1 MTFLLIVI
9 FAFLI
14 LIGLILLTL
23 KVSKRLGYK
32 KTGIVISILI
42 VLVTLAIPLGFLV
55 EDIFFTKNDAI
66 ECLQEH
72 DIVLNDDFQ
81 FINKEVSGVMDY
93 VLQFELK
100 ISDTDK
106 NQILKNFRQSNHLI
120 IVDQDIMYDIRPKD
134 YKTRETDTI
143 MYAIYEEN
151 NYWNLQ
157 YCKVLTNG
165 YVQTW
170 DLIQISKNDNMINYV
185 RNQQCTVHNK
195 V

>member
-55 EDIFFTKNDAI
+55 EDMFFTKNDAI

-185 RNQQCTVHNK
+185 RNQ
-195 V
+195 

>member
-106 NQILKNFRQSNHLI
+106 NQILKN
-120 IVDQDIMYDIRPKD
+120 
-134 YKTRETDTI
+134 
-143 MYAIYEEN
+143 
-151 NYWNLQ
+151 
-157 YCKVLTNG
+157 
-165 YVQTW
+165 
-170 DLIQISKNDNMINYV
+170 
-185 RNQQCTVHNK
+185 
-195 V
+195 